1 VFSPSAN
8 GGVRDISW
16 KNNDKAAISDIYFA
30 FQRIVNPVRGTLCEI
45 TTIWPLTNHINA
57 KKRHSLRR
65 VRLVKTPSAAIWMIV
80 ANTKQGRMPIFGH
93 TWQIFLTIA
102 LCYGLQKPASSGKK

>member
-1 VFSPSAN
+1 MFSPSAN

-16 KNNDKAAISDIYFA
+16 KNNDKAAISDIYLA

-80 ANTKQGRMPIFGH
+80 ANTKQGRQGYDDAKYLRGAFPPRHIREGRYRLA
-93 TWQIFLTIA
+93 II
-102 LCYGLQKPASSGKK
+102 